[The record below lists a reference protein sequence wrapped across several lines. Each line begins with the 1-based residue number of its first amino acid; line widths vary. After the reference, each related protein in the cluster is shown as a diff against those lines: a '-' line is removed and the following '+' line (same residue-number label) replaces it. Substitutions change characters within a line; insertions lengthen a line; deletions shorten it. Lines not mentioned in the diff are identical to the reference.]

1 MIVVVGSGLVA
12 VTAAQRL
19 LDVGHDV
26 TLTTAHAEFGFPHG
40 GCGLWTT
47 DVLPWPLDT
56 LEEAVATSTNG
67 LVTCRSQWLVKRL
80 VHRFASDGGQT
91 STRVRFKDEGGT
103 TVTVGTG
110 AFSSP
115 PYHRIFVADQDVP
128 EPAPSIGEP
137 LLNPSSMST
146 WYGAI
151 VVEGTPMSLG
161 NHGVRS
167 DGSIEAWTQEKEEL
181 APFHSTT
188 LETMQVTWVNDG
200 EALDAARVA
209 SRVRDAVDAFLTSG
223 LLDEA

>member
-12 VTAAQRL
+12 VTAAQHL
-19 LDVGHDV
+19 LDAGHDV

-56 LEEAVATSTNG
+56 LEEAVATSING

-80 VHRFASDGGQT
+80 VHRFAADGGQT

-110 AFSSP
+110 AVLSP

-151 VVEGTPMSLG
+151 VVEGTPMSLDH
-161 NHGVRS
+161 HGVRS
-167 DGSIEAWTQEKEEL
+167 DGSIEVWTQEKEEL

-188 LETMQVTWVNDG
+188 LETMQVTWVDDG

>member
-110 AFSSP
+110 GFSSP

-167 DGSIEAWTQEKEEL
+167 DGSIEVWTQEKEEL

>member
-80 VHRFASDGGQT
+80 VHRFAADGGQT

-110 AFSSP
+110 AVLSP
-115 PYHRIFVADQDVP
+115 PYDRIFVADQDVP

-167 DGSIEAWTQEKEEL
+167 DGSIEVWTQEKEEL
-181 APFHSTT
+181 APFHSTA